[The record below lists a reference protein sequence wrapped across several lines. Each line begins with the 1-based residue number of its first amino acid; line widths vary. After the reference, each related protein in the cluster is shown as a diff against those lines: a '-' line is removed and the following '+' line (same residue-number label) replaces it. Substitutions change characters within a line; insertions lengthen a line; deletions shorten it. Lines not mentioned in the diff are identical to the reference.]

1 MYDRQKVQTMYNSY
15 SYVISKRV
23 RINHDSFALILK
35 PKTQMV
41 QVIPVAYHVS
51 VTSVVMGKISLTVC

>member
-1 MYDRQKVQTMYNSY
+1 MYNSF
-15 SYVISKRV
+15 SYFISESV

-35 PKTQMV
+35 PKNQIV

-51 VTSVVMGKISLTVC
+51 VTTLVMGKQFKLNNITYVFN